1 MLSLNSLEALPFIN
15 KLQLKSKEKSIV
27 GIAVVVTTAVIL
39 AFLISALLF
48 KSTMP
53 KEPEVTLPEYDTSTT
68 PEVVYDSLSLEGF
81 KNSATLH
88 FQQGN
93 FYEAGLYLEKLIKQ
107 DERDT
112 FALKMMITVLT
123 NLEKRAEAKLFLEKL
138 NSLEPNNCQNKKLEI
153 ALLSSEEVLSNHQ
166 KERYKECLKE
176 PGISNAIAN
185 KILGKAPELS
195 KSLLKGANKAD
206 GLSLI
211 KIKEQLKDS
220 IFHSDEIEELL
231 VSANKT
237 NPLNYEGHLLL
248 GQILLKEKRVEEAEK
263 ALLIAQRLS
272 PENHLIR
279 YHLGILNFRYKENP
293 EKGALFF
300 EKALELEPSHWE
312 SALQM
317 GLIFQK
323 KGKPAGAIHYFN
335 KSLNYAPHNIRILLQ
350 LAAAYET
357 NSQKKSAIET
367 YNKILELDNRNDI
380 ALYKIKILKK
390 D

>member
-1 MLSLNSLEALPFIN
+1 MFSLNSLEALPFIN
-15 KLQLKSKEKSIV
+15 KLQLKSKEKTIV
-27 GIAVVVTTAVIL
+27 GIAVVITTAVL
-39 AFLISALLF
+39 LTLLLSALLF

-53 KEPEVTLPEYDTSTT
+53 KEPEIVLPEYDTSTT
-68 PEVVYDSLSLEGF
+68 QTTEYDSLSLEGF

-93 FYEAGLYLEKLIKQ
+93 FYEAGLYLEKLIRE

-138 NSLEPNNCQNKKLEI
+138 NSIEPDNCKNRKLEI
-153 ALLSSEEVLSNHQ
+153 ALLSSEEVLEKH
-166 KERYKECLKE
+166 KKGHYTECLKE

-195 KSLLKGANKAD
+195 KSLLKGSSKSD
-206 GLSLI
+206 GLHLI
-211 KIKEQLKDS
+211 RVKELFKDS
-220 IFHSDEIEELL
+220 IFYSNEIETLL
-231 VSANKT
+231 VKANKT

-248 GQILLKEKRVEEAEK
+248 GQVLIKEQRVEEAEK
-263 ALLIAQRLS
+263 ALHIARRLS
-272 PENHLIR
+272 PENHLIH
-279 YHLGILNFRYKENP
+279 YYLGILNFRYKENP
-293 EKGALFF
+293 EIGAQFF